1 MRTAPQPRGSNVTI
15 GVDRMIVDVLGVAL
29 RASIFTALIAGG
41 ALFVDRPAFVGAPLA
56 SRLGYVARTRWPY
69 AIFVLTMVAAD
80 VATQLLPEPRGHWS
94 GHAMTAFLQLGVG
107 AAIVATGVLS
117 RRVGVVL
124 LLAALVLVGL
134 GIAAKGNWAV
144 AESIW
149 KTSHGDTS
157 VSAAVALDPAGYTSG
172 HDAAGTGEL
181 ITWVAGIAFVV
192 LVGATRKVQ
201 PRTAVIGCL
210 LAILPPWMFGG
221 VGAWFVLAH
230 VAVERRRARYPP
242 PEAATRLPIAIPPER

>member
-1 MRTAPQPRGSNVTI
+1 
-15 GVDRMIVDVLGVAL
+15 MIVDVLGVAAKAL
-29 RASIFTALIAGG
+29 IFTALIAGG
-41 ALFVDRPAFVGAPLA
+41 ALFADRPSFVGAPLA
-56 SRLGYVARTRWPY
+56 LRLRYVARTRWPY

-80 VATQLLPEPRGHWS
+80 VATQLLPDPRGHWS

-107 AAIVATGVLS
+107 VAIVATAVLA

-124 LLAALVLVGL
+124 LLAAVVLIGL

-149 KTSHGDTS
+149 KTSYGDTT
-157 VSAAVALDPAGYTSG
+157 VSAAVALDPSGYTSG
-172 HDAAGTGEL
+172 HNDAGTGEM
-181 ITWVAGIAFVV
+181 IAWVSGIGFVA
-192 LVGATRKVQ
+192 LVGVTKKVR
-201 PRTAVIGCL
+201 PRTAVVGGL

-230 VAVERRRARYPP
+230 VAVDRYRVRYPP
-242 PEAATRLPIAIPPER
+242 PEAAERLPMDITA